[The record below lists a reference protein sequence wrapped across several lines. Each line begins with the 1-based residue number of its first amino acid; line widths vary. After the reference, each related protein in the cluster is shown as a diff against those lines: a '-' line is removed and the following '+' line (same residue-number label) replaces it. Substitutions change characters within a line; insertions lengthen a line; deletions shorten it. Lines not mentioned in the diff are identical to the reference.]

1 MIKIGITGGI
11 GSGKSTVCKVF
22 ELLGVPVYYADNAAK
37 ELLEND
43 SDVKDKIVTVFGR
56 EALDEKNA
64 IDKKRLAAIVFN
76 DKPKLEQL
84 NAIVHPAVANNFN
97 AWQKQNYTAPYL
109 VKEAA
114 ILFESGAYKGVDR
127 VITVVAPLEIK
138 IARVMQRDKVDR
150 EQVEQRIKSQLSD
163 EEKIERSQYV
173 IYNDEQALL
182 IPQIIKI
189 HNELSLLHQA

>member
-189 HNELSLLHQA
+189 HNELLLLHQA